1 MKDIEIFYTIND
13 INQDPKIEEI
23 HIKESYIEDGLV
35 WFDGIGEDGQWVG
48 FNERAVGTEF
58 FINLCEAAKKYSE
71 YLMCTKS
78 PNEDNTNVTYDYFN
92 ETMNVGK

>member
-13 INQDPKIEEI
+13 INQNPKIEEI

-35 WFDGIGEDGQWVG
+35 WFDGVGEDGRWVG
-48 FNERAVGTEF
+48 FNEKAIGTEF
-58 FINLCEAAKKYSE
+58 FSNLCEAAKKYSE
-71 YLMCTKS
+71 YLMCSKTTKEMT
-78 PNEDNTNVTYDYFN
+78 PELPYDYFN